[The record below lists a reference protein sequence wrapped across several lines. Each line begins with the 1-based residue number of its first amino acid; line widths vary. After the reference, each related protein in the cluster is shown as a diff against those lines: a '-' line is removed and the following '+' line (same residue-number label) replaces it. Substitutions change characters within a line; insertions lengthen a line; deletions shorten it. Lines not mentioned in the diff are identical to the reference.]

1 MPEPAQLAVFVI
13 ASAILAVTPGPDIIY
28 VITRGAAQGPRAGVA
43 AAAGL
48 STGIIG
54 HTLLCV
60 AGISAV
66 LAASAPAFTAVKLLG
81 AVYLVYLGVRMWRAR
96 EHPDLAGDG
105 ERRSIAAIYRQ
116 SIIMNL
122 LNPKVALFF
131 LAFLP
136 QFVSADAGPVAV
148 QLGVLGAVFMIVS
161 FAVMSAAGFAGGEIR
176 KRLATSNRAARW
188 VQCTAGGI
196 LVALGIRLAFERLG

>member
-1 MPEPAQLAVFVI
+1 MPDPAQLALFVV

-54 HTLLCV
+54 HTMLCV

-66 LAASAPAFTAVKLLG
+66 LAASAPAFTAIKLLG
-81 AVYLVYLGVRMWRAR
+81 AVYLIYLGVQMWRAR
-96 EHPDLAGDG
+96 ERPDLPRDG
-105 ERRSIAAIYRQ
+105 ERRPLAAIYRQ
-116 SIIMNL
+116 SIVMNL

-136 QFVSADAGPVAV
+136 QFVAADAGPVAV
-148 QLGVLGAVFMIVS
+148 QLGVLGVIFMIVS
-161 FAVMSAAGFAGGEIR
+161 FAVMSVAGFAGGEIR
-176 KRLATSNRAARW
+176 KRLARSQRAARW
-188 VQCTAGGI
+188 VQCTAGGVLI
-196 LVALGIRLAFERLG
+196 ALGISLAFQPPG

>member
-1 MPEPAQLAVFVI
+1 MPEPAQLLVFVI
-13 ASAILAVTPGPDIIY
+13 ASAILGITPGPDIIY
-28 VITRGAAQGPRAGVA
+28 VITRGAAQGPRAGLA
-43 AAAGL
+43 AAAGV

-54 HTLLCV
+54 HTMLCV
-60 AGISAV
+60 AGLSAL
-66 LAASAPAFTAVKLLG
+66 LAASAPAFTAIKLLG

-96 EHPDLAGDG
+96 ERPDLAGDG
-105 ERRSIAAIYRQ
+105 KRQSMAAIYRQ
-116 SIIMNL
+116 SIVMNL

-136 QFVSADAGPVAV
+136 QFVSADAGPVAI

-176 KRLATSNRAARW
+176 KRLATSGRAARW
-188 VQCTAGGI
+188 LQCTAGGV
-196 LVALGIRLAFERLG
+196 LVALGIRLAFEPPG

>member
-1 MPEPAQLAVFVI
+1 VFI
-13 ASAILAVTPGPDIIY
+13 AASAILGITPGPDIVY

-54 HTLLCV
+54 HTMLCV

-66 LAASAPAFTAVKLLG
+66 LAASAPAFTAIKLLG
-81 AVYLVYLGVRMWRAR
+81 AVYLVYLGVRMWRKR
-96 EHPDLAGDG
+96 ERPDLAGDG
-105 ERRSIAAIYRQ
+105 ERRPLAAIYRQ
-116 SIIMNL
+116 SIVMNL

-148 QLGVLGAVFMIVS
+148 QLGVLGAVFMLVS
-161 FAVMSAAGFAGGEIR
+161 FAVMSAAGLAGGEIR
-176 KRLATSNRAARW
+176 KRLARSGRAARW
-188 VQCTAGGI
+188 VQCTAGGV
-196 LVALGIRLAFERLG
+196 LVALGIRLAFEPSG

>member
-1 MPEPAQLAVFVI
+1 MPEPAQLLVFVI
-13 ASAILAVTPGPDIIY
+13 ASAILGVTPGPDIIY
-28 VITRGAAQGPRAGVA
+28 VITRGAAQGPRAGLA
-43 AAAGL
+43 AAAGV

-54 HTLLCV
+54 HTMLCV
-60 AGISAV
+60 AGLSAL
-66 LAASAPAFTAVKLLG
+66 LAASAPAFTAIKLLG

-96 EHPDLAGDG
+96 ERPDLAGNG
-105 ERRSIAAIYRQ
+105 KRQSMAAIYRQ
-116 SIIMNL
+116 SIVMNL

-136 QFVSADAGPVAV
+136 QFVSADAGPVAI

-176 KRLATSNRAARW
+176 KQLATSGRAARW
-188 VQCTAGGI
+188 LQCTAGGV
-196 LVALGIRLAFERLG
+196 LVALGIRLAFEPPG